1 MQSPSSAQD
10 QAYFLESLVKE
21 QLRYPRMDGSTSL
34 SHHVSGS
41 VSPMPSLSPTPTT
54 RARPAAFAGSG
65 SSKEL
70 AALEISE
77 GDLPLRRSLFAPQAD
92 EGQRFARFG
101 GDDGDDTRTS
111 AWACEVTPSA
121 LDLSTEGPD
130 TSRHSEYDLHAPP
143 TPIAA
148 VGAAVAALTAEFE
161 KLSPNRHR
169 YESSTSCNF
178 ASIMQFGCIGAEAV
192 EHLERVADAECW
204 YTLNKQLNSMG
215 NRTANSLEEWERRAT
230 QPFNG
235 LIEAKGLEEYR
246 ETTDGDVWATLHRQ
260 IGALDKEV
268 TGIAERH
275 QDGAHNLEIEGAR
288 RLEEQIENNDLQGK
302 IARLEVDVQELMG
315 DGCDVKERKRGLQEQ
330 IRTLQGHVSNVVD
343 IADNYISMTPI
354 SWEAKEFAPCE
365 ALQRVKDM
373 MQQVCERARM
383 PLLEERL
390 LRAEQM
396 EVDPLSSAQIRA
408 LLDPVD
414 LDSRLGSVRFGSASS
429 GSQVGSAAMSLGR
442 PAAGYLN
449 AGLNGP
455 RIVVL
460 GGDSL
465 SSPQKLFVTGS
476 HVHSA
481 ADTPAA
487 VLRAAVT
494 AANAD
499 IRVPWAAMQ
508 AGGTIIGSAGAGAT
522 PKAVRASSPLSANR
536 GAVSPLPPATRCI
549 SPVRVMGAARAVS
562 PRTPAARRHSPLRTV
577 VSVVSSPSARGAS
590 PVRAQVHNSP
600 SSVTSTARPLPMAA
614 GSWASSNAV
623 TSPTTPLGSARA
635 ASPVRASPS
644 SIGQRNLSS
653 FRPGLCLGVTLSH
666 VPVPGSAQVTRD
678 APNFLL

>member
-1 MQSPSSAQD
+1 MQSATSAQD
-10 QAYFLESLVKE
+10 QAYFPQSLVKE
-21 QLRYPRMDGSTSL
+21 QQRSPPMDGSTSL

-41 VSPMPSLSPTPTT
+41 VSPTPSLSPTPTT
-54 RARPAAFAGSG
+54 SARPAAFAGYR

-77 GDLPLRRSLFAPQAD
+77 GDLPLRRSLFAPQAE
-92 EGQRFARFG
+92 EGQPFGRFCGG
-101 GDDGDDTRTS
+101 GDEGDDTRTS
-111 AWACEVTPSA
+111 TWACEVTPSA

-130 TSRHSEYDLHAPP
+130 TSRHSEYDLREPP

-148 VGAAVAALTAEFE
+148 VGVAAAALAAEFE
-161 KLSPNRHR
+161 SPNRHR
-169 YESSTSCNF
+169 YESSTSCNL

-192 EHLERVADAECW
+192 EHLERVADAQSW
-204 YTLNKQLNSMG
+204 YTLNKQLNSLG
-215 NRTANSLEEWERRAT
+215 NGAANSSEEWDRRAT

-235 LIEAKGLEEYR
+235 LLEAKGLEEYR

-275 QDGAHNLEIEGAR
+275 QDGAHNLELEGAR
-288 RLEEQIENNDLQGK
+288 RLEEQIENNDLSGK

-315 DGCDVKERKRGLQEQ
+315 DGCDVTERKRGLQEQ
-330 IRTLQGHVSNVVD
+330 IRTLQGHVGNVVE

-373 MQQVCERARM
+373 MQQVCDRARM

-390 LRAEQM
+390 LRAEQL

-408 LLDPVD
+408 FIDPVG
-414 LDSRLGSVRFGSASS
+414 LDSRLGSARIGSTSS
-429 GSQVGSAAMSLGR
+429 GSHVGSAAMSLGR

-455 RIVVL
+455 RIVVH

-476 HVHSA
+476 HVASA
-481 ADTPAA
+481 ADTPA
-487 VLRAAVT
+487 VVHRAAVT

-499 IRVPWAAMQ
+499 VRMPWAAMQ
-508 AGGTIIGSAGAGAT
+508 TGGTIIGSAGAGAT
-522 PKAVRASSPLSANR
+522 PKVVRAVSPLSANR
-536 GAVSPLPPATRCI
+536 GAVSPLPPAARCL
-549 SPVRVMGAARAVS
+549 SPVRVIGTARAVS
-562 PRTPAARRHSPLRTV
+562 PRTPAARGHSPLRTV
-577 VSVVSSPSARGAS
+577 VVSSPSARGAS
-590 PVRAQVHNSP
+590 PLRPQVHNSP

-623 TSPTTPLGSARA
+623 TTPTTPMGSARA
-635 ASPVRASPS
+635 ASPVRGSPS
-644 SIGQRNLSS
+644 SIGQRNMSS
-653 FRPGLCLGVTLSH
+653 FPPGLGLGVTFSH
-666 VPVPGSAQVTRD
+666 VPVRGSAQVTRD
-678 APNFLL
+678 APNFRL